1 MTELSPQKGRA
12 PIPEQQIPASE
23 HKGGMSKGAKI
34 GSMAAAGVLAAAGGA
49 AIAYESGVFDS
60 GDGEANVL
68 TVPAQEQPAVIPGT
82 EIPNPLKTPV
92 GVAATA
98 EATPTTIPPT
108 ATKEAV
114 KDVPCQILPE
124 EFCSRGERVVSVS
137 NGKNYTYV
145 GFHLPPGTPLFSLID
160 GLLLKAV
167 EGGNPYSG
175 FLAQVRDDTQSHGYA
190 FRGDIAFD
198 NMLQRNVKAG
208 DKIANIGNSG
218 VTNLGGYN
226 FIFTINTPGPVT
238 DEEMLETLFPAA
250 YNRPIV
256 GTNIPEGEMKSAVI
270 PSYSSEP
277 PVTK

>member
-1 MTELSPQKGRA
+1 MGKKSLIIFIGLIAVVLSVLFFFFLQKNA
-12 PIPEQQIPASE
+12 QIPI
-23 HKGGMSKGAKI
+23 AKKDNK
-34 GSMAAAGVLAAAGGA
+34 
-49 AIAYESGVFDS
+49 IA
-60 GDGEANVL
+60 
-68 TVPAQEQPAVIPGT
+68 QPRLIPGSC
-82 EIPNPLKTPV
+82 K
-92 GVAATA
+92 
-98 EATPTTIPPT
+98 
-108 ATKEAV
+108 
-114 KDVPCQILPE
+114 ILPE

-238 DEEMLETLFPAA
+238 DEEMMRTLF
-250 YNRPIV
+250 R
-256 GTNIPEGEMKSAVI
+256 MK
-270 PSYSSEP
+270 
-277 PVTK
+277 